1 MSSSGSGQQVI
12 HVPRIFTIN
21 LTDLEVELISGA
33 ATATSIAVDCSRFTR
48 GILQFHL
55 ESVGTPTD
63 VVIDLEFSPDGGTT
77 WFKKA
82 DTYWADLR
90 FDDTVC
96 TGSGFERAY
105 AFDCD
110 GDDFARF
117 TVTATGTG
125 ATGVTSFTFDNV
137 FLSMKCR

>member
-1 MSSSGSGQQVI
+1 MSAGSGLDTQ

-21 LTDLEVELISGA
+21 LADLEVELISGS
-33 ATATSIAVDCSRFTR
+33 ATATSRAVDCSRFTR
-48 GILQFHL
+48 GILMFHL

-77 WFKKA
+77 WFKKS

-96 TGSGFERAY
+96 TGAGFERAY

-110 GDDFARF
+110 GDDFIRF
-117 TVTATGTG
+117 TVTGTGVG
-125 ATGVTSFTFDNV
+125 ATGVTSFTFDDV
-137 FLSMKCR
+137 YLSVKCR